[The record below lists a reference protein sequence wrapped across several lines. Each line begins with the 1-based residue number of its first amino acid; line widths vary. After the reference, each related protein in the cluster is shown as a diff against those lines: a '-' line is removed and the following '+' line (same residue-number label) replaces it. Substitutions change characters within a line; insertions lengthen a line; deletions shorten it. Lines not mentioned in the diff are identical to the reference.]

1 MKRHLLRIS
10 VFAIAFFCSLSAV
23 GNPQESSQDFRRI
36 YIARH
41 GQRPSKG
48 DSSLTDLAKEQAR
61 MLGERLKAEGF
72 KGNIYA
78 SPYLR
83 TVETAVEIAKV
94 TGGKVAL
101 NPLIQE
107 RTHKLGS
114 PDIKGRTQS
123 ELSKIFPGM
132 ILDSP
137 KLEYPWVYTDNSGEK
152 LKENVEKAIQEALK
166 ADGRDFILVGHK
178 ATVKAALEILGKQAG
193 VQIEAEIWNCTLLYF
208 VISDSGSVK
217 FVECG
222 TGFIPPQKITNNQKP
237 PLLTE

>member
-1 MKRHLLRIS
+1 
-10 VFAIAFFCSLSAV
+10 
-23 GNPQESSQDFRRI
+23 
-36 YIARH
+36 
-41 GQRPSKG
+41 
-48 DSSLTDLAKEQAR
+48 

-132 ILDSP
+132 ILESP

-178 ATVKAALEILGKQAG
+178 ATVKAS
-193 VQIEAEIWNCTLLYF
+193 
-208 VISDSGSVK
+208 VISSVIGYASPAMERNPHLRGSAYPMKAETRYMAVIATVIQSNILMRIDMC
-217 FVECG
+217 FFFAICSD
-222 TGFIPPQKITNNQKP
+222 FFA
-237 PLLTE
+237 